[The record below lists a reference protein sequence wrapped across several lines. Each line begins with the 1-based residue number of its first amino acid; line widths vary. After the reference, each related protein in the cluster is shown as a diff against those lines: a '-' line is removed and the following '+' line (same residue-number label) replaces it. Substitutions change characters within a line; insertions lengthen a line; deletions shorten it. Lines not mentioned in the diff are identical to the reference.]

1 MPGKEN
7 AKKGAKSSSSEGAA
21 IDETSFSE
29 QSRRDLRELFTMIAR
44 LQAEN
49 NALRATAHLES
60 ITERLKEQVEK
71 LESPQPAKEQG
82 NPLSRRLQ
90 RLAEIAIDLPLDIKD
105 DDLSVSDLALLC
117 TVLEDDMRRGA
128 LISFAGDSVTFPM
141 LSFCL
146 RSLGEGNTVGFLVH
160 EGGRTPRCS
169 LHGDG
174 NCTWM
179 TREGGLIKIRL
190 EDECDL
196 KFGGSAAASKSG
208 RQRAELACVIS
219 FPQTSWLINPLI
231 QSNFFISSPHT
242 SSLTPSTTTFSQY
255 QQKHPEMTKR
265 KFTTGAEESHQDS
278 HHGNRG
284 GRAGRGGRG
293 GRYNGRG
300 SHHGGGHWQGGP
312 FPGQAPV
319 HTATHS
325 TTIHDGSPAPPRY
338 AAEFQH
344 GQFHSHQ
351 PVSIG
356 PALLPYQFAPQ
367 VPWQPVN
374 QPPNPFSQHQQVSQT
389 QDASPNNVQS
399 NDHRKK
405 RRRRKQER
413 SDHTDAQVV
422 TQVEADQVPSSG
434 PQDTSPSQQELVQ
447 GRELRTPHLNYRG
460 STLSADENPGSSMR
474 RSFIDNNELV
484 NDITWLARP
493 GTRERRCRGTP
504 LDFLE
509 PVILLLQATCYLSS
523 LQLLGCQQF
532 VAVASSLVTTSSSA
546 VSKMKMALRL
556 AVENHPETELC
567 EWPTDPTTETWEKVQ
582 ETYGGD
588 PKNFYKQRSK
598 ARETSR
604 RASDH

>member
-141 LSFCL
+141 LSFC
-146 RSLGEGNTVGFLVH
+146 
-160 EGGRTPRCS
+160 
-169 LHGDG
+169 
-174 NCTWM
+174 
-179 TREGGLIKIRL
+179 
-190 EDECDL
+190 
-196 KFGGSAAASKSG
+196 
-208 RQRAELACVIS
+208 
-219 FPQTSWLINPLI
+219 
-231 QSNFFISSPHT
+231 
-242 SSLTPSTTTFSQY
+242 
-255 QQKHPEMTKR
+255 
-265 KFTTGAEESHQDS
+265 AEESHQDS

-509 PVILLLQATCYLSS
+509 PVILSYKRRVVIPIDEDMPYVDRSQQPSAPRVPAICG
-523 LQLLGCQQF
+523 GCKQPGHNIIQCCVKDENGF
-532 VAVASSLVTTSSSA
+532 TTGCGVCNSGEHETDMYQSFSKDTLFKKRACFPPLKTKYSFWYPLMWKWVKANPSA
-546 VSKMKMALRL
+546 
-556 AVENHPETELC
+556 
-567 EWPTDPTTETWEKVQ
+567 D
-582 ETYGGD
+582 
-588 PKNFYKQRSK
+588 
-598 ARETSR
+598 TS
-604 RASDH
+604 HLFP

>member
-1 MPGKEN
+1 
-7 AKKGAKSSSSEGAA
+7 
-21 IDETSFSE
+21 
-29 QSRRDLRELFTMIAR
+29 
-44 LQAEN
+44 
-49 NALRATAHLES
+49 
-60 ITERLKEQVEK
+60 
-71 LESPQPAKEQG
+71 
-82 NPLSRRLQ
+82 
-90 RLAEIAIDLPLDIKD
+90 
-105 DDLSVSDLALLC
+105 
-117 TVLEDDMRRGA
+117 
-128 LISFAGDSVTFPM
+128 
-141 LSFCL
+141 
-146 RSLGEGNTVGFLVH
+146 
-160 EGGRTPRCS
+160 
-169 LHGDG
+169 
-174 NCTWM
+174 
-179 TREGGLIKIRL
+179 
-190 EDECDL
+190 
-196 KFGGSAAASKSG
+196 
-208 RQRAELACVIS
+208 
-219 FPQTSWLINPLI
+219 
-231 QSNFFISSPHT
+231 
-242 SSLTPSTTTFSQY
+242 
-255 QQKHPEMTKR
+255 MTKR

-509 PVILLLQATCYLSS
+509 PVILSYKRRVVIPIDEDMPYVDRSQQPSAPRVPAICG
-523 LQLLGCQQF
+523 GCKQPGHNIIQCCVKDENGF
-532 VAVASSLVTTSSSA
+532 TTGCGVCNSGEHETDMYQSF
-546 VSKMKMALRL
+546 SKDTLFKKRACFPPLKTK
-556 AVENHPETELC
+556 NHPETELC

>member
-21 IDETSFSE
+21 FDETSFSE

-105 DDLSVSDLALLC
+105 DDLSVNDLALLC

-179 TREGGLIKIRL
+179 TREDGLIKIRL

-208 RQRAELACVIS
+208 RQRTELACVIS

-255 QQKHPEMTKR
+255 QQKHPEMTNR
-265 KFTTGAEESHQDS
+265 KSTTGAEESHQDS

-293 GRYNGRG
+293 GRCNGRG
-300 SHHGGGHWQGGP
+300 SHHDGGHWQGGP

-319 HTATHS
+319 HAVTHS
-325 TTIHDGSPAPPRY
+325 TTIHYGPPAPPGY
-338 AAEFQH
+338 AAGFQH
-344 GQFHSHQ
+344 GQFPSHQ
-351 PVSIG
+351 PVSAG
-356 PALLPYQFAPQ
+356 PALPPYQFAPQ
-367 VPWQPVN
+367 VPWQSGN
-374 QPPNPFSQHQQVSQT
+374 GLSNPFSQPQQVPQI
-389 QDASPNNVQS
+389 QDASPSNGQG
-399 NDHRKK
+399 NDHGK
-405 RRRRKQER
+405 RQKSFDYTE
-413 SDHTDAQVV
+413 AQL
-422 TQVEADQVPSSG
+422 
-434 PQDTSPSQQELVQ
+434 QELTE
-447 GRELRTPHLNYRG
+447 GREVRTPHLNYRG
-460 STLSADENPGSSMR
+460 STLSADETQGSSMR
-474 RSFIDNNELV
+474 RSFIDNNDLV
-484 NDITWLARP
+484 NDITWHARP
-493 GTRERRCRGTP
+493 ETRDSRRRGVA
-504 LDFLE
+504 LDFH
-509 PVILLLQATCYLSS
+509 LSS
-523 LQLLGCQQF
+523 LQILC
-532 VAVASSLVTTSSSA
+532 LVTTSSSA